1 MLAYVLWSRKSFMLA
16 AFVSLAMT
24 HEVVLSL
31 SVFLAYDV
39 SQEVWPSHINVELF
53 VSIYIYIV
61 TSFRKL

>member
-1 MLAYVLWSRKSFMLA
+1 MLA

-39 SQEVWPSHINVELF
+39 SQKVWPSHINVELF

>member
-1 MLAYVLWSRKSFMLA
+1 MLA

-24 HEVVLSL
+24 REVVLSL

-39 SQEVWPSHINVELF
+39 SQKVWPSHINVELF
-53 VSIYIYIV
+53 VSIYIYIYIV